1 MAKLLIVHGVGS
13 FAEATVLGNVSE
25 LAKTYEVD
33 PADVRAFNWDKHVK
47 RVFTIASFDVEAL
60 SRLCA
65 GMLNGSNLG
74 FLQEK
79 NYVGLP
85 SWYVACLNLHS
96 LFVQLSGILFLP
108 ALVTLYFFS
117 QARLALEIFFSIYA
131 VLIIGSFFCSRRG
144 WDAVRAMSRRA
155 VLTVCWPI
163 FYTATLPVGFG
174 GIVLIL
180 IIPVLRIRSFF
191 TNNLSLLSSS
201 SWSDMFTSVVLMC
214 LTLLTIIG
222 TTLIAAAIQSVV
234 APTLKVL
241 ADVFCYIGLSGYRET
256 LQRNFAIELS
266 EVAQGCNH
274 LVIVAHSLGSVIV
287 ADSLLRDPGILE
299 AVSKVDLVTMGSPI
313 KRLFHLGFP
322 ELFASSE
329 NIYSALSASLSNFR
343 WINIHRPL
351 DVIGGTVASVDS
363 SPIIEINTKEYLK
376 NHTGYW
382 HDPLV
387 AQLISERLSA
397 PPLPTVSSPG
407 KRVINWPPDKIKTDY
422 PGMLGPLWRNR
433 ALPALVL
440 VGGALAALCILA
452 VYLAVKSILW
462 LWKVGPWFG
471 SAFLSLVVA
480 VGCVFLLQKG
490 RKLWYKILRPLITS
504 FYGTLHTVESGWV
517 EVGSPVSVAPILW
530 RRLSIIIL
538 VLLVLPIAAMMMI
551 LKTQRVWEEA
561 AAPISAPHDVQA
573 MAFSEDG
580 DLVVAYFASAS
591 CQRWAKNSANCFTKA
606 NEYRAPGPTQSFSDR
621 VIYGAAL
628 VDVDKDRRSCPEAF
642 EVQSGKKIG
651 LDCDGGGR
659 ATAIS
664 PGGRFLGTLSGADN
678 GSLRILDLTRNER
691 LAPITIQLQIP
702 AQLIFNDEKCV
713 SVLNGDEILQFCGLD
728 TQTIVPANRLIVR
741 PGSVAFGVGLHGRLI
756 GIIDGTDH
764 LYVYDRGIL
773 RASMQVSNFPSSM
786 KSIAFSPDGDTLALS
801 RGQKV
806 EFWHWRKYDY
816 AGQLFSH
823 GPSQNCEPQ

>member
-25 LAKTYEVD
+25 LAKTYGVD
-33 PADVRAFNWDKHVK
+33 PADVHAFNWDKHVK
-47 RVFTIASFDVEAL
+47 RVFTLASFDVEAL

-85 SWYVACLNLHS
+85 IWYVACLNLHS

-117 QARLALEIFFSIYA
+117 QARLALEIFLSIYA
-131 VLIIGSFFCSRRG
+131 ALIIGSFFCSKRG

-163 FYTATLPVGFG
+163 FYTAALPVGFG
-174 GIVLIL
+174 AIVLIL
-180 IIPVLRIRSFF
+180 IIPALRIRSFF
-191 TNNLSLLSSS
+191 MNNLSLMSSS
-201 SWSDMFTSVVLMC
+201 SWSDIFTGVVLMC
-214 LTLLTIIG
+214 LSLLTIIG
-222 TTLIAAAIQSVV
+222 TNLIATAIQSVA

-256 LQRNFAIELS
+256 LQRNLAIELS
-266 EVAQGCNH
+266 EIAHGCNH
-274 LVIVAHSLGSVIV
+274 LVVVAHSLGSVIV

-299 AVSKVDLVTMGSPI
+299 GVSKVDLVTMGSPI
-313 KRLFHLGFP
+313 KRLFHFGFP
-322 ELFASSE
+322 ELFASPE
-329 NIYSALSASLSNFR
+329 DIYSALSASLSNFR

-363 SPIIEINTKEYLK
+363 SPIIEIDTKEYLK

-382 HDPLV
+382 HDPVV
-387 AQLISERLSA
+387 AKMISERLSA
-397 PPLPTVSSPG
+397 PRMSPASFPG

-422 PGMLGPLWRNR
+422 PGTLGSVWRNR

-452 VYLAVKSILW
+452 AYLAVKSILPF
-462 LWKVGPWFG
+462 WKFGPWFVN
-471 SAFLSLVVA
+471 AFLSLVVA
-480 VGCVFLLQKG
+480 LGCVFLLQKG

-504 FYGTLHTVESGWV
+504 FYGTQHTVESGWV
-517 EVGSPVSVAPILW
+517 EVGPPVAVAPIRW

-538 VLLVLPIAAMMMI
+538 VLLVLPIAAMVMI

-561 AAPISAPHDVQA
+561 AAPIYVGHNVQA
-573 MAFSEDG
+573 MAFTEAG
-580 DLVVAYFASAS
+580 DLVVAYDAF
-591 CQRWAKNSANCFTKA
+591 CQRWAKNSANCFTGME
-606 NEYRAPGPTQSFSDR
+606 EYHAPGLTRSFSDR

-651 LDCDGGGR
+651 QDCDGGGR

-664 PGGRFLGTLSGADN
+664 PSGRFLGTLSGADD

-691 LAPITIQLQIP
+691 LGPITIPLGIP

-713 SVLNGDEILQFCGLD
+713 SVFNGDEILQFCGLD
-728 TQTIVPANRLIVR
+728 THSLVPANPLSGKPR
-741 PGSVAFGVGLHGRLI
+741 SVESFGVGLHGRLI
-756 GIIDGTDH
+756 GIIDSRNR
-764 LYVYDRGIL
+764 LYVYDQGVL
-773 RASMQVSNFPSSM
+773 RASMQADDYGSSIRSM
-786 KSIAFSPDGDTLALS
+786 AFSPDGDTLALS
-801 RGQKV
+801 RGPKI

-823 GPSQNCEPQ
+823 GPSQNCGTQ